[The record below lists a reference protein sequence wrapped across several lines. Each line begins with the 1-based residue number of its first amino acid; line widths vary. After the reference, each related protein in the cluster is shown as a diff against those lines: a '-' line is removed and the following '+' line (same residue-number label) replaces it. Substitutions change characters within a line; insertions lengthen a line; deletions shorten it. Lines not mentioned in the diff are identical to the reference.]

1 MIPIALIITASL
13 PFLYVSFLEILF
25 WPIAVIPKAKLAGS
39 VMTHKG
45 TIKLRIKAIR
55 PIRD

>member
-25 WPIAVIPKAKLAGS
+25 WPIAVIPAEAGYEGGS
-39 VMTHKG
+39 G
-45 TIKLRIKAIR
+45 C
-55 PIRD
+55 DD